1 MKNKILIILISSLI
15 AMSCHKMAPCNQS
28 ERCHLTPD
36 AGFCLAAFKKY
47 YYDHT
52 DKKCKEFIW
61 GGCGGTVPF
70 NTLQECIAC
79 ECAE

>member
-1 MKNKILIILISSLI
+1 MKNKIFILLAISMI
-15 AMSCHKMAPCNQS
+15 AMNCHKMSPCNQS

-36 AGFCLAAFKKY
+36 AGLCLAAIQKY

-52 DKKCKEFIW
+52 DKKCKTFIW

-70 NTLQECIAC
+70 NTLQECVAC